1 MRVKVRATPRSSRS
15 ARRAQSPIPV
25 RSSLHWPQWGWVVPR
40 RVARISR
47 SHRHSRVAGV
57 LRSSDSR
64 AWPRGGLQPAR
75 ARADASSEMEASRSD
90 VAVVDGRRSL
100 RGEAGYTMF
109 ELLVVVTIL
118 GTVLVGLTT
127 SFAAGL
133 SAESGSIR
141 RTTAQENARLALS
154 RMRVDIHCASASP
167 APQENPFGGF
177 TLTLTETA
185 SVCPSVTTTSSGVPV
200 VHDPRRGLHHALAA
214 LPLPRDDPRGL
225 RRRLER
231 DARRRL
237 HGHARLGLVVELGRL
252 ADAGGL
258 EREPLA
264 DASHLRHGQSS
275 SRHRAARGES
285 GRRQPCVG
293 VLRGP

>member
-1 MRVKVRATPRSSRS
+1 
-15 ARRAQSPIPV
+15 
-25 RSSLHWPQWGWVVPR
+25 
-40 RVARISR
+40 
-47 SHRHSRVAGV
+47 
-57 LRSSDSR
+57 
-64 AWPRGGLQPAR
+64 
-75 ARADASSEMEASRSD
+75 MEASRSD

-177 TLTLTETA
+177 TMTLTE
-185 SVCPSVTTTSSGVPV
+185 SPNVCPSVTTSSSGVQWCTIPV
-200 VHDPRRGLHHALAA
+200 AGSTTRWQLFRFLGTVLADCDGDSSA
-214 LPLPRDDPRGL
+214 T
-225 RRRLER
+225 
-231 DARRRL
+231 
-237 HGHARLGLVVELGRL
+237 LVVDYMVTPDSGWSANSTVAPTPADWNGNLWPTPPTCGTGNLPAVAVRL
-252 ADAGGL
+252 AVNPDA
-258 EREPLA
+258 
-264 DASHLRHGQSS
+264 DNHASESYEVRDTMALRNATRCS
-275 SRHRAARGES
+275 
-285 GRRQPCVG
+285 
-293 VLRGP
+293 

>member
-1 MRVKVRATPRSSRS
+1 
-15 ARRAQSPIPV
+15 
-25 RSSLHWPQWGWVVPR
+25 
-40 RVARISR
+40 
-47 SHRHSRVAGV
+47 
-57 LRSSDSR
+57 
-64 AWPRGGLQPAR
+64 
-75 ARADASSEMEASRSD
+75 
-90 VAVVDGRRSL
+90 
-100 RGEAGYTMF
+100 MF

-185 SVCPSVTTTSSGVPV
+185 SVCPSVTTTSSGVQWCTIPV
-200 VHDPRRGLHHALAA
+200 AGSTTRWQLFRFLGTILA
-214 LPLPRDDPRGL
+214 DCDG
-225 RRRLER
+225 RLER

-237 HGHARLGLVVELGRL
+237 HGHARLGLVIELRRL

-258 EREPLA
+258 ERQPLA

-293 VLRGP
+293 VLRGPDTMALRNATRCS